1 MGGIMPAI
9 IIENVLHS
17 QLSIARFSGGA
28 RINGVDYIYV
38 PHRDI
43 LVQHKYWKQYEKLG
57 YEKFKKFIQNG
68 EEEIKTDRVN
78 RPREKKANPQVSKGL
93 FETGD
98 MSPF

>member
-1 MGGIMPAI
+1 MPAI

-43 LVQHKYWKQYEKLG
+43 LVQHKYWKQYAKLG
-57 YEKFKKFIQNG
+57 YEQFKKFIQNG
-68 EEEIKTDRVN
+68 EEEIKTDKVN
-78 RPREKKANPQVSKGL
+78 RPRGKKADPQVSKGL

>member
-1 MGGIMPAI
+1 MPAI

-28 RINGVDYIYV
+28 RINGVEYIYV

-43 LVQHKYWKQYEKLG
+43 LVQHKYWKQYAKLG
-57 YEKFKKFIQNG
+57 YEQFKKFIQNG
-68 EEEIKTDRVN
+68 KEEISTNKIS
-78 RPREKKANPQVSKGL
+78 RPRKKKANPQVSKGL

-98 MSPF
+98 VSPF